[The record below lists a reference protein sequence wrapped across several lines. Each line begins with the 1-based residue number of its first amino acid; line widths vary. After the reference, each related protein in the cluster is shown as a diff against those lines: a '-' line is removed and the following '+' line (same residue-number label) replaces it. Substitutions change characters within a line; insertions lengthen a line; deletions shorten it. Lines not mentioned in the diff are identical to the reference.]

1 MGPKVI
7 QGNKRPGHTRNK
19 YTQKLPMMFTLIP
32 DGTKLV
38 LAKQYNKKHV
48 QVHSRPDVEFTWN
61 QFCHK
66 SKPEDNNN
74 TLDRMCSWVQK

>member
-32 DGTKLV
+32 DGTRLV
-38 LAKQYNKKHV
+38 LAKEYNTKHV
-48 QVHSRPDVEFTWN
+48 QVHSRLDVELSSLRERKF
-61 QFCHK
+61 
-66 SKPEDNNN
+66 SKKEKVKQRNSI
-74 TLDRMCSWVQK
+74 TL